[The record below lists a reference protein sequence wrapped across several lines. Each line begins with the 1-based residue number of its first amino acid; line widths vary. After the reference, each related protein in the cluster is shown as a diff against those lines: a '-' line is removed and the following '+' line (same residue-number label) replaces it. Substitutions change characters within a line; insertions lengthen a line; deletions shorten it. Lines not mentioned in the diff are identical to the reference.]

1 MREEHLHRGKPM
13 SKEEWQE
20 HWGTPSLTDLQVKD
34 IQRREA
40 DRKWKKEQ
48 NPNIP
53 FEFPSPN
60 GKSGKRKKKE

>member
-1 MREEHLHRGKPM
+1 MPEHIPRHKDM
-13 SKEEWQE
+13 TNEEW
-20 HWGTPSLTDLQVKD
+20 HRIYDTPSLVDLQVKD

-60 GKSGKRKKKE
+60 IKGSKRKKR